1 MSSFEKKIEEFAQQ
15 VIELHG
21 FRFSEGFSCLI
32 PDKEEFPSNE
42 GLFLWGLSKKRMRF
56 ETKIEKFH
64 TSTRIKRM
72 EAMLKSEKDYKR
84 LFTAIENYLKSLK
97 EIGFKNIGKGVNL
110 FERAKVYNVQA
121 DVLQFEKNLDA
132 LKKLELITINN
143 PVIKFAEERNYFK
156 VKNRQKLAYDSNFS
170 VASKAS
176 DRYAKPATKG
186 KPAATKAKSAATKA
200 KSATTKTKSA
210 DYTKPVA
217 AVAKPVA
224 AVAKPVA
231 TKAAAKAKPSSAEAK
246 SSTTAKK
253 APALPSSTP
262 KLPTTIPFAEKLK
275 KLATNQPESSLDGD
289 AKRNAWT
296 KQVNSLYKKVQ
307 NWLSDH
313 VKNDYIT
320 FNVRNIKLV
329 EENLGTYEMDSLELE
344 LVGGHQVIFQPVEM
358 NILDSVGRVDVFH
371 RGDKPHKVMLLLGN
385 EGKNKFSWELWK
397 GFKKEEQLSFN
408 RESLEA
414 LLNQWIES

>member
-72 EAMLKSEKDYKR
+72 EEMLKSEKDYKR

-121 DVLQFEKNLDA
+121 DVFQFEKNLDT
-132 LKKLELITINN
+132 LKKFELITINN

-156 VKNRQKLAYDSNFS
+156 VKSRDKLAYDSSFGS
-170 VASKAS
+170 ATKAAASSAKAKAATK
-176 DRYAKPATKG
+176 AKPAATKP
-186 KPAATKAKSAATKA
+186 KSVATKAKSAAKP
-200 KSATTKTKSA
+200 
-210 DYTKPVA
+210 KPVA
-217 AVAKPVA
+217 AAAKPTA
-224 AVAKPVA
+224 KAKP
-231 TKAAAKAKPSSAEAK
+231 KAAAKAKPSSAEAK
-246 SSTTAKK
+246 SSPAKK

-262 KLPTTIPFAEKLK
+262 KLLATLPFAEKLK
-275 KLATNQPESSLDGD
+275 KLATSLPESSLDGD
-289 AKRNAWT
+289 AKKVAWT

-320 FNVRNIKLV
+320 FNDRKVKLS
-329 EENLGTYEMDSLELE
+329 EENLGSYEMDSLELD
-344 LVGGHQVIFQPVEM
+344 LVGGHQIIFQPVEM
-358 NILDSVGRVDVFH
+358 NILGSVGRIDVFH
-371 RGDKPHKVMLLLGN
+371 RGYAPHKVMLLLHE

-397 GFKKEEQLSFN
+397 GFRKEEQLSFN